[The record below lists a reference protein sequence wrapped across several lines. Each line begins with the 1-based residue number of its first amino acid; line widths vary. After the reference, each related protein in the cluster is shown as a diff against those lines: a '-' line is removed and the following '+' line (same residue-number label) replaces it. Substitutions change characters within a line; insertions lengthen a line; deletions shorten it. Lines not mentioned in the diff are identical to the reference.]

1 MSVGHEWFVVN
12 FDYFC
17 VSFVFWR
24 IFYYYYY
31 IFWDPYTNV
40 FGELILLFQPGK
52 TAVTRLPEDPVST
65 PREQQPHRSRLI
77 IARCCRR
84 RSVRRQFSEGRKP
97 KSAIGVKG
105 VQDRFFWPN
114 DIVPRDDSL
123 TACHCALC
131 RETVGWGMSS
141 SISHGTPNAK
151 RDRAISDFVSIWN
164 ILKVCTQHYMLF
176 AFFSSLINSS
186 TLPPKETLNNIF
198 YLDCLLLVSY
208 YNCFG
213 TIVLIFISVA
223 DQC

>member
-1 MSVGHEWFVVN
+1 LIIFVYHLY
-12 FDYFC
+12 FDEF
-17 VSFVFWR
+17 
-24 IFYYYYY
+24 FYYYYY
-31 IFWDPYTNV
+31 ILRSVHERFRRVYFIIPTWKDCRYSS
-40 FGELILLFQPGK
+40 
-52 TAVTRLPEDPVST
+52 PEHPVST

-84 RSVRRQFSEGRKP
+84 HSVRRQISEGRTP

-105 VQDRFFWPN
+105 AQDRFFWPN

-151 RDRAISDFVSIWN
+151 QDVLDFVSIWN

-176 AFFSSLINSS
+176 AVLSSLINSS
-186 TLPPKETLNNIF
+186 TLPPKETFNNIF

-208 YNCFG
+208 FNCIG
-213 TIVLIFISVA
+213 TIEWIFLSVA
-223 DQC
+223 DINVKVY